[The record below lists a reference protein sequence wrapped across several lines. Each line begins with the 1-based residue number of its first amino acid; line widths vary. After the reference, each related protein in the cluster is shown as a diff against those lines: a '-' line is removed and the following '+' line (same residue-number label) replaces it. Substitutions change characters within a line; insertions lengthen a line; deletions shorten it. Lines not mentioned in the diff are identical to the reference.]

1 MAFDLWK
8 FIGSLGRGGSL
19 SGGGVLGGGRQ
30 TSSKVTVTVDIALQT
45 TAFLRAARVVAE
57 GMGSMPLKLFD
68 EGDDDQGRS
77 TRKTARKHK
86 SYRAICYCPCWLT
99 KTEFVETITMHAFV
113 MGDGFAIIN
122 RGGGPTSD
130 PVMELLPLMPGDCEF
145 KLSRNWEPEY
155 HVRFGGF
162 AQVFKA
168 GEILHIRGPSWDGKI
183 GMQTLDKAREAIGL
197 ARALEQTHGA
207 LMGTEARPAGILT
220 TAGAVSDEAAA
231 KIRERWRAA
240 YGPSGN
246 KGVAVLDNGYDFKSI
261 QVKAVDAQYIENR
274 RFQIEEI
281 ARATGVFPQMLMH
294 ADKTA
299 TFASSSEFFAAHVK
313 YTMLPWVN
321 RWEEALKRDA
331 IGWAGKN
338 EDIWAR
344 FTMDVLLRAAPQE
357 RGAFYKIMLDGRV
370 MSPNEIRA
378 LENLNPREGG
388 DEYLG
393 AMNNMPG
400 ATGDPAEDPDAP
412 PKDPKPPKEDEPDD
426 A

>member
-8 FIGSLGRGGSL
+8 FISGLGR
-19 SGGGVLGGGRQ
+19 SGNLATIGAMGIGRQ
-30 TSSKVTVTVDIALQT
+30 TSSQVTVTVDVALQT

-57 GMGSMPLKLFD
+57 GMGSMPLKLFL
-68 EGDDDQGRS
+68 EGDSEGR
-77 TRKTARKHK
+77 TVRQTARKHK
-86 SYRAICYCPCWLT
+86 SYKAICYAPCWLT
-99 KTEFVETITMHAFV
+99 KTEFIETITMHAFV

-122 RGGGPTSD
+122 RGGGAVSD
-130 PVMELLPLMPGDCEF
+130 PVVELLPLMPGDCEF
-145 KLSRNWEPEY
+145 KLSREWEPEY
-155 HVRFGGF
+155 HVRLPGYS
-162 AQVFKA
+162 QVFKA
-168 GEILHIRGPSWDGKI
+168 GEMLHIRGPSWDGKI
-183 GMQTLDKAREAIGL
+183 GMTTLDKAREAIGL

-207 LMGTEARPAGILT
+207 LMGTDARPAGILT
-220 TAGAVSDEAAA
+220 TAGSVSDEAAN
-231 KIRERWRAA
+231 KIRERWRSA
-240 YGPSGN
+240 YGPGGT
-246 KGVAVLDNGYDFKSI
+246 KGVAVLDNGYSFSSI
-261 QVKAVDAQYIENR
+261 QTTAVDAQFIENR

-331 IGWAGKN
+331 IGWGGKN
-338 EDIWAR
+338 EDVWAR
-344 FTMDVLLRAAPQE
+344 FTMDVLLRANPME

-388 DEYLG
+388 DEYIG

-400 ATGDPAEDPDAP
+400 AVGGDPGEDPDAP
-412 PKDPKPPKEDEPDD
+412 DQDPPPPPAKES
-426 A
+426 

>member
-8 FIGSLGRGGSL
+8 FISGLRGSGNLASAGAMGA
-19 SGGGVLGGGRQ
+19 GRQ
-30 TSSKVTVTVDIALQT
+30 TYSRVTVTVDIALQT

-68 EGDDDQGRS
+68 EGDSDER
-77 TRKTARKHK
+77 TIRKTARKHK
-86 SYRAICYCPCWLT
+86 SYKAICYAPCWLT
-99 KTEFVETITMHAFV
+99 KTEFIETITMHAFV

-122 RGGGPTSD
+122 RGGGSTSD

-145 KLSRNWEPEY
+145 KLNANWEPEY

-168 GEILHIRGPSWDGKI
+168 GEMLHIRGPSWDGKI
-183 GMQTLDKAREAIGL
+183 GMTTLDKAREAIGL
-197 ARALEQTHGA
+197 SRALEQTHGQ
-207 LMGTEARPAGILT
+207 LMGTDARPAGILT
-220 TAGAVSDEAAA
+220 TAGAVSDEAAN

-240 YGPSGN
+240 YGPGGT
-246 KGVAVLDNGYDFKSI
+246 KGVAVLDNGYSFSSI
-261 QVKAVDAQYIENR
+261 QTTAVDAQFIENR

-294 ADKTA
+294 NDKTS

-331 IGWAGKN
+331 IGWGGKN
-338 EDIWAR
+338 ADIWAR
-344 FTMDVLLRAAPQE
+344 FTMDVLLRANPME

-370 MSPNEIRA
+370 MSPNEVRA

-393 AMNNMPG
+393 PMNNMPQ
-400 ATGDPAEDPDAP
+400 AVADDPEDPNTP
-412 PKDPKPPKEDEPDD
+412 PKGKPPPPTEEE
-426 A
+426 